1 MDISNAK
8 QLSEILENRS
18 DQEIVSTVTEMGLE
32 SSLEKV
38 FEGMTKAFLPAQ
50 ATGQNAVIQWDVNA
64 GGGVHSYQL
73 KVADGKCTASKG
85 TAEKARVT
93 LGVDLPTFLRVIT
106 GKINGQQAFFNG
118 KLKLAGDMMFAMT
131 QEKWFDKNWGG

>member
-18 DQEIVSTVTEMGLE
+18 DAEILTTVTELGLE

-50 ATGQNAVIQWDVNA
+50 ATGQSAVVQWDINA
-64 GGGVHSYQL
+64 GGAVHTYQL
-73 KVADGKCTASKG
+73 KVADGKCTATKG
-85 TAEKARVT
+85 SGEKARVT